1 MEALFPK
8 YEDLFR
14 EILSI
19 DSTSGRE
26 RRLAELLLDRLEAP
40 SKQAFE
46 VGDGTLDLL
55 LSWGEPKVVF
65 CTHMDTVPP
74 FIPPSFEE
82 GLVRGRGACDAK
94 GQIISML
101 PAKNWRHAAGK
112 ALRCFWSVAK
122 RPAPGAQKP
131 SPAASKRPC
140 WS

>member
-46 VGDGTLDLL
+46 AV
-55 LSWGEPKVVF
+55 SY
-65 CTHMDTVPP
+65 TH
-74 FIPPSFEE
+74 
-82 GLVRGRGACDAK
+82 
-94 GQIISML
+94 
-101 PAKNWRHAAGK
+101 
-112 ALRCFWSVAK
+112 LRAHET
-122 RPAPGAQKP
+122 
-131 SPAASKRPC
+131 
-140 WS
+140 